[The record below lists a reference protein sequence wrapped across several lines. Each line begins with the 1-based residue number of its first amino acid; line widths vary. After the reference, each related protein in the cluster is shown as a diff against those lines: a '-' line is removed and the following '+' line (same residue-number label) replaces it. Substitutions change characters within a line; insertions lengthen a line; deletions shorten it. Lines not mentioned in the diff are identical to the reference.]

1 MRRELI
7 RDYSQIPISQSNEDR
22 VFRFLQIPISA
33 LGMVV
38 LSDIGEKTEMG

>member
-1 MRRELI
+1 MGRELI
-7 RDYSQIPISQSNEDR
+7 GDHPQIPISQLLGSSH
-22 VFRFLQIPISA
+22 LQIPISA